1 MIGEYW
7 RYDWQIGHKVNHD
20 AWQHFLQIWFKIAVY
35 TSVQRLSTLVEKYG
49 SWRLKLSPSR
59 GEAGEKLQCHS
70 DIPIGTERYFDWTL
84 TEGNICGSLN
94 WRGREK
100 VGAVLWGVLFC
111 NYGCRV
117 IWFLLQCWTKLSVSM
132 QSLQI
137 KDYRLENKSR
147 FNDST

>member
-100 VGAVLWGVLFC
+100 VGAVYEVFCFVIMGVESFGFYYSVGQ
-111 NYGCRV
+111 NYLSPCKVCR
-117 IWFLLQCWTKLSVSM
+117 
-132 QSLQI
+132 
-137 KDYRLENKSR
+137 
-147 FNDST
+147 